1 MAVAYHRVL
10 RRHLGAPPDKH
21 EWLVASCSVAAGSGR
36 VQGRQCGWSYRVD
49 RPHETGVPLTLSIR
63 AAIVAA
69 RAVRKSGLRPD
80 TFEVSVYL
88 RSDVDLL
95 RFRSVFLIRAG
106 RQRKARPRW
115 LAVTLQAHPRRVFVF
130 SSHWVYQL
138 QIAQHAS
145 LQTRAAQWHLPV
157 LLSNDGKRSVDL
169 PRGANCQLSVG
180 ARRQACRS

>member
-1 MAVAYHRVL
+1 M
-10 RRHLGAPPDKH
+10 
-21 EWLVASCSVAAGSGR
+21 
-36 VQGRQCGWSYRVD
+36 
-49 RPHETGVPLTLSIR
+49 
-63 AAIVAA
+63 
-69 RAVRKSGLRPD
+69 
-80 TFEVSVYL
+80 YL

-106 RQRKARPRW
+106 RQRKAQPRW

-145 LQTRAAQWHLPV
+145 LQTRAAQWHLLV